1 MNKIDFLKYTT
12 FPLDSNTMDFMQKMI
27 ETVVGMSAV
36 CGEKVIVSG
45 CTVNGNHVSDG
56 LVIIKGELLE
66 FKGDVRMDK
75 VYIEETRE
83 QVVCLE
89 EAFDDLYIRRCVKFG
104 NGDGVNNFNW
114 SEFRYLDDI
123 PVLMG
128 KIAGLQSGKTDK
140 GHTHTISDITNL
152 PVSVVPKGLIAMWSG
167 STTAIPSGWT
177 LCNKGYV
184 YQGIFVP
191 NLSGRF
197 VVGAGSGKYDKAPNE
212 DYSYNVGDVGG
223 NGMVALSPEQMP
235 SHTHLMKDYYFA
247 ESHLDKKGAEDGND
261 YISKE
266 ICGSATVDKDNHYL
280 FFMNHDTYS
289 RGGDKVHENRPP
301 YYVLAYIIKL

>member
-45 CTVNGNHVSDG
+45 CTVSGNHVSDG

-66 FKGDVRMDK
+66 FKGDVRIDK

-83 QVVCLE
+83 QVICLE

-123 PVLMG
+123 PALMS

-167 STTAIPSGWT
+167 STTAIPSGWA
-177 LCNKGYV
+177 LCDGRYV
-184 YQGIFVP
+184 GGVRTP
-191 NLSGRF
+191 DLRGRF
-197 VVGAGSGKYDKAPNE
+197 VVGYDPLHTDYNSVGNQGGLEAVTLGIEQIPPHDHNYNTLIDEDPLKYNFTGRDNTKCAWKQYTTSKSG
-212 DYSYNVGDVGG
+212 GG
-223 NGMVALSPEQMP
+223 EA
-235 SHTHLMKDYYFA
+235 
-247 ESHLDKKGAEDGND
+247 
-261 YISKE
+261 
-266 ICGSATVDKDNHYL
+266 
-280 FFMNHDTYS
+280 
-289 RGGDKVHENRPP
+289 HENRPP

>member
-56 LVIIKGELLE
+56 LVIVRGELLE

-89 EAFDDLYIRRCVKFG
+89 EAFDDLYIHRCVKFG

-123 PVLMG
+123 PALMG

-140 GHTHTISDITNL
+140 GHSHTISDITNL

-197 VVGAGSGKYDKAPNE
+197 VVGYDPLHVDYKLVGNKGGLEAVTLGIEQIPPHDHNYSTYVYGGSDKFNFAYKYNSECVWKQYTTSKSGGGKA
-212 DYSYNVGDVGG
+212 
-223 NGMVALSPEQMP
+223 
-235 SHTHLMKDYYFA
+235 
-247 ESHLDKKGAEDGND
+247 
-261 YISKE
+261 
-266 ICGSATVDKDNHYL
+266 
-280 FFMNHDTYS
+280 
-289 RGGDKVHENRPP
+289 HENRPP

>member
-36 CGEKVIVSG
+36 CGEKVV
-45 CTVNGNHVSDG
+45 VSDG

-66 FKGDVRMDK
+66 FKGDVRIDK

-83 QVVCLE
+83 QVICLE

-123 PVLMG
+123 PALMS

-197 VVGAGSGKYDKAPNE
+197 VVGYDPRDSYFNQVGALGGSKSVSLGKDQLPK
-212 DYSYNVGDVGG
+212 
-223 NGMVALSPEQMP
+223 
-235 SHTHLMKDYYFA
+235 HTHSF
-247 ESHLDKKGAEDGND
+247 ND
-261 YISKE
+261 YFRFDDH
-266 ICGSATVDKDNHYL
+266 ALNLVD
-280 FFMNHDTYS
+280 
-289 RGGDKVHENRPP
+289 RGVADGKITLPEAEGNQNGGWAGNTMYYKKNITDESGAGKSFDILPS